1 MLGGCVLT
9 VEKQVYDVGY
19 VITVKV
25 AARSDEYDYWYK
37 LVDQENGITL
47 GLYTNKNW
55 DVGNTIHIGARWG
68 KNYKE

>member
-1 MLGGCVLT
+1 MVIGGLDAT
-9 VEKQVYDVGY
+9 LLSRRH
-19 VITVKV
+19 I
-25 AARSDEYDYWYK
+25 WYK